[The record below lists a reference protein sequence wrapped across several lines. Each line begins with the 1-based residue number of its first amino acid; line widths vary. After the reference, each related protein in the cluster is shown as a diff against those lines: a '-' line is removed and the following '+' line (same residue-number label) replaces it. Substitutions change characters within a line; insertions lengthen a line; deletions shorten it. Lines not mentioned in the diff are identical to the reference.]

1 MEVWARLL
9 ELSGQQPCSMF
20 TLGESYKAVSLS
32 RPFNL
37 CFQICQPPLY
47 NPSTRI
53 TQKTKSVCIQDDE
66 YSCFLFRFL
75 VRQLTKL
82 GLDCHFLGQE
92 VICGRG
98 GGILLAPACYCHSTP
113 QLDIISSYPL
123 SLHAFCQLDI
133 ILQKCYLTLVDII
146 SSYPLS
152 LQAVCHTG
160 HNIVE
165 YKSDHSCVPSNV
177 LGGRFATTYKS
188 VHQFLKK

>member
-1 MEVWARLL
+1 
-9 ELSGQQPCSMF
+9 MF
-20 TLGESYKAVSLS
+20 SVQVS
-32 RPFNL
+32 
-37 CFQICQPPLY
+37 
-47 NPSTRI
+47 
-53 TQKTKSVCIQDDE
+53 
-66 YSCFLFRFL
+66 
-75 VRQLTKL
+75 QLTKL
-82 GLDCHFLGQE
+82 GLDCHFLGQQ

-113 QLDIISSYPL
+113 QL
-123 SLHAFCQLDI
+123 
-133 ILQKCYLTLVDII
+133 DII

-188 VHQFLKK
+188 VHQLLKKILTFI